1 MQTSVVPTRG
11 RLAKMERESAEVR
24 ASLTSDPLLSTKE
37 ACAVLGCSYGTI
49 VRWIANGHVPAQR
62 YGGQHGHFK
71 IRSSA
76 LRALI
81 EARHAR

>member
-1 MQTSVVPTRG
+1 
-11 RLAKMERESAEVR
+11 MERESAEAR

-37 ACAVLGCSYGTI
+37 ACAVLGCSYGTM
-49 VRWIANGHVPAQR
+49 VRWIANGHVPAHR
-62 YGGQHGHFK
+62 YGGPHGHFK

-81 EARHAR
+81 EEHHAG